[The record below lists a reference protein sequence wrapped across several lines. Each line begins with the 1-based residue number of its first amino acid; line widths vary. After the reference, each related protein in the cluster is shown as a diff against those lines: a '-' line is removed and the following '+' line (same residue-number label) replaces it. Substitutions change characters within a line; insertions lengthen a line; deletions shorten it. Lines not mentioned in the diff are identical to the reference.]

1 MTYDPTDHRGLPG
14 WGPLPGERPAR
25 RQRQQPLGK
34 MERRAHSRF
43 PVRKGTFAL
52 IRSHPSR
59 IGPIGSMSLGQIG
72 LAMYAAKPCR
82 VGPVIDISRGGIAF
96 HASRSGPMATGTAVL
111 DLLMAEKRLYLGG
124 LCFQIIED
132 LKLPDD
138 FIMAQPGKRLLR
150 VRFLTPTARQRIKLD
165 RFIHLSTTLAD
176 S

>member
-1 MTYDPTDHRGLPG
+1 MTYDPTDNRGLPV
-14 WGPLPGERPAR
+14 WSPLPGERSAGRP
-25 RQRQQPLGK
+25 RQQPLGR

-43 PVRKGTFAL
+43 PARKGTFAL
-52 IRSHPSR
+52 IRSHPGR
-59 IGPIGSMSLGQIG
+59 IGPIGAMSLGQIG
-72 LAMYAAKPCR
+72 LAMYAARPCR

-96 HASRSGPMATGTAVL
+96 HASGSGPMPTGPAVL

-124 LCFQIIED
+124 ISFQIVED

-150 VRFLTPTARQRIKLD
+150 VGFLTLTARQRIKLD